1 MNKIINK
8 LKLQLI
14 MFAMMA
20 SLTAIFASSASAH
33 TGHGETAGFL
43 HGFAHPIG
51 GWDHVLAMIAVGLW
65 AAQLSNAGNKR
76 ALWAVP
82 LAFVT
87 MMVAGGALGMAGIAI
102 PGVETGI
109 TASVLI
115 LGVLV
120 AAAVRLPLSASVAI
134 VGAFALFHGHAHG
147 AEMPTAASGLVYCAG
162 FVLATIL
169 LHASGIGVGIGA
181 QKLVKSQMTSPLRF
195 AGAAIALCGLMLM
208 VS

>member
-1 MNKIINK
+1 MNNITYK
-8 LKLQLI
+8 LKRHIPLPALVATI
-14 MFAMMA
+14 
-20 SLTAIFASSASAH
+20 TAIFASSANAH

-87 MMVAGGALGMAGIAI
+87 MMMAGGALGMAGMAM

-147 AEMPTAASGLVYCAG
+147 TEMPTAASGLVYGAG

-181 QKLVKSQMTSPLRF
+181 QKLAKSQVTSSLRF
-195 AGAAIALCGLMLM
+195 AGTAIALCGLMLM